1 MLSRQERYD
10 RREAAKLEREAQKI
24 DKNVP
29 KPRVALRGRAVREIA
44 ENAENDENQAPRAV
58 AKRNIG
64 ELAVIEAKIPR
75 RPLRD
80 IVSETV
86 LIRIFEYFFSIP

>member
-24 DKNVP
+24 DENVP

-44 ENAENDENQAPRAV
+44 ENDENEAPRAV

-64 ELAVIEAKIPR
+64 ELAAVAKIPR

-86 LIRIFEYFFSIP
+86 LIRIFECFFSIP